1 MHPRDAFEPL
11 PSPLDRE
18 QDFGPVGSQVVQV
31 LKGIYDPEIPV
42 PVWDLGLIY
51 LLDVDDDNNVYIKMT
66 LTAPNCPAAESMPAE
81 IPVPVW
87 DLGLIYLLDVDDEN
101 NVYIKMTLTAPNCPA
116 AESMPAEIQ
125 EKIGFLPDVKSV
137 KLDLTFDPPYHPDYM
152 SDEAKIILGFL

>member
-1 MHPRDAFEPL
+1 MSYPHHVPTSQPSPLMNNPRSGFEPL

-18 QDFGPVGSQVVQV
+18 QDFGPIGSQVVEV

-51 LLDVDDDNNVYIKMT
+51 LLDVDDEGNVY
-66 LTAPNCPAAESMPAE
+66 
-81 IPVPVW
+81 V
-87 DLGLIYLLDVDDEN
+87 
-101 NVYIKMTLTAPNCPA
+101 KMTLTAPNCPA

-125 EKIGFLPDVKSV
+125 EKIGYLPDVKDV

>member
-1 MHPRDAFEPL
+1 MNQRDPFEPL

-18 QDFGPVGSQVVQV
+18 QDFGPLGSQVVQV

-51 LLDVDDDNNVYIKMT
+51 LLDVD
-66 LTAPNCPAAESMPAE
+66 E
-81 IPVPVW
+81 
-87 DLGLIYLLDVDDEN
+87 EN

-116 AESMPAEIQ
+116 AESMPAEIE
-125 EKIGFLPDVKSV
+125 EKVGFLPDVKSV